1 MEPRMLGAVYR
12 GITIIATFALLLLLV
27 GCGGGGGG
35 ESGADYRASGI
46 VKLPTGSALS
56 MSDLK
61 VMSCLTEATPS
72 SDGTFSVGE
81 PDGGPALVVVRD
93 KDGHAVLMGFVDGSS
108 ATVAEIDRPCGS
120 GIPQTGLSGRRICC
134 RVAAGSVLGRPR
146 MRRCP

>member
-61 VMSCLTEATPS
+61 VMSCLTEATPL
-72 SDGTFSVGE
+72 F
-81 PDGGPALVVVRD
+81 RW
-93 KDGHAVLMGFVDGSS
+93 HVL
-108 ATVAEIDRPCGS
+108 
-120 GIPQTGLSGRRICC
+120 RR
-134 RVAAGSVLGRPR
+134 
-146 MRRCP
+146 